1 MQSLGR
7 TLQYLGLTIPPVSMI
22 MSLLGMFEWH
32 LLQMPG
38 MLLFSVILFI
48 MGRVIEGYATK

>member
-7 TLQYLGLTIPPVSMI
+7 ALQYLGLTVPPVSML
-22 MSLLGMFEWH
+22 MGLMGMFEWR

-38 MLLFSVILFI
+38 MLLASVILFI
-48 MGRVIEGYATK
+48 IGRIIEGHASR

>member
-7 TLQYLGLTIPPVSMI
+7 GLQYLGLTIPPVAML
-22 MSLLGMFEWH
+22 MGLLGMFEWR

-38 MLLFSVILFI
+38 MVLFAVILFM
-48 MGRVIEGYATK
+48 MGRVIEGHAAR